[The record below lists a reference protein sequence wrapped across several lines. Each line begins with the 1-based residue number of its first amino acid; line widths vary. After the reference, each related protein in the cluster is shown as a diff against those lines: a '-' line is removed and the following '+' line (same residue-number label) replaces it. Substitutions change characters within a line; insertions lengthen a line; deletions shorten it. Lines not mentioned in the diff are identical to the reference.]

1 MCSNS
6 HNISLSGKYPW
17 PQYGAR
23 CVRPLHNTPKLI
35 LIYVCLVVIS
45 YKNLFFQSLNYD
57 TIENELHWQ
66 EKEKPNVKVIP
77 VLESTLL
84 SGVLIVILGL
94 VLANQYLRC
103 IIWLPLYKGGS
114 L

>member
-1 MCSNS
+1 MQKVSMATVRGTVHPS
-6 HNISLSGKYPW
+6 T
-17 PQYGAR
+17 PQYTR
-23 CVRPLHNTPKLI
+23 IDTDLF
-35 LIYVCLVVIS
+35 VCLVVIS

-66 EKEKPNVKVIP
+66 EKEKPNVKVITG
-77 VLESTLL
+77 LESTLL

-103 IIWLPLYKGGS
+103 IIWRPLYKGGS